1 MQKTIVLALLL
12 IGGTVQA
19 SEWMS
24 LGKGSDAST
33 DEFIDMSS
41 ILVAGDIRRTWIKS
55 VVAPHSQKGDGK
67 NANKWVSYGLMR
79 PAYNC
84 VEGTSRLEAMLVYFT
99 DGTNETATLPAF
111 IAEKWKPVPPDTVEH
126 NIMQRVCAW
135 KPK

>member
-1 MQKTIVLALLL
+1 VRTTMLVLLL
-12 IGGTVQA
+12 GCGTAQA
-19 SEWMS
+19 SEWVS

-33 DEFIDMSS
+33 DEFIDVSS

-79 PAYNC
+79 PAFNC
-84 VEGTSRLEAMLVYFT
+84 VEGTSRLEAALIFFA

-111 IAEKWKPVPPDTVEH
+111 IAEKSKPVPPDTVEH
-126 NIMQRVCAW
+126 NIMQQVCAW
-135 KPK
+135 KPN